1 MDLER
6 KIELLEKFFD
16 SSITKKMNDELNTD
30 YHCYEEMTADG
41 YGVHVLKP
49 TRENLMSVNDNVY
62 YYHYD
67 LGNQIIELFEY
78 YNTTIYVDEY
88 LYDELDLDNE
98 LFHLFEEYVDEIID
112 TLDVD
117 IDITE
122 EELND
127 LKEEYGIEEETE
139 SA

>member
-16 SSITKKMNDELNTD
+16 SSITKRMVDELNTD
-30 YHCYEEMTADG
+30 YHCYEETTADG
-41 YGVHVLKP
+41 YNVHVLKP
-49 TRENLMSVNDNVY
+49 TRDHAVSINQNVY
-62 YYHYD
+62 YYTHD
-67 LGNQIIELFEY
+67 LGHQVVELFEY
-78 YNTTIYVDEY
+78 YNTSIYVEEY
-88 LYDELDLDNE
+88 LYDDLDLDNE

-112 TLDVD
+112 KLDV
-117 IDITE
+117 DITE

>member
-16 SSITKKMNDELNTD
+16 SSITKKMDDELNTN
-30 YHCYEEMTADG
+30 YHCYEETTADG
-41 YGVHVLKP
+41 YNVHVLKP
-49 TRENLMSVNDNVY
+49 TRDHDVSVSQNVY
-62 YYHYD
+62 YYHHD
-67 LGNQIIELFEY
+67 LGHQIIELFEY
-78 YNTTIYVDEY
+78 YNTSIYVDEY
-88 LYDELDLDNE
+88 LYDDLDLDNE

-112 TLDVD
+112 KLDV
-117 IDITE
+117 DITE

-139 SA
+139 ST